1 MAKVEA
7 QSIRPLSPHLQ
18 IFRSYVNM
26 MMSIMHRITGTANYF
41 GMLIP
46 VVWLVAAAM
55 GQQSF
60 NTINGLYGS
69 PLGLLVLFG
78 YSWSLIHHAIGG
90 IRHFVWDSGRAFSV
104 GAVRVLSWGTI
115 VLSLAITGALWFMV
129 LTLLLTATT
138 TGGVQ

>member
-7 QSIRPLSPHLQ
+7 RSIRPLSPHLQ

-26 MMSIMHRITGTANYF
+26 MMSIMHRITGAANYF
-41 GMLIP
+41 GILIP
-46 VVWLVAAAM
+46 AIWLVAAAL

-60 NTINGLYGS
+60 STINGLFGS

-90 IRHFVWDSGRAFSV
+90 IRHFIWDTGRGFSI
-104 GAVRVLSWGTI
+104 GTIRALSWLTVLASLTI
-115 VLSLAITGALWFMV
+115 TAAIWFLALIFVIPAGFHP
-129 LTLLLTATT
+129 
-138 TGGVQ
+138 